1 MNDEETLF
9 TDNVKEPVNVLRWIL
24 LLVTWDG
31 VLPVLLAA
39 TPTLI
44 RSLWPGNML
53 VRDFAVV
60 TVVIVALG
68 VRVVVGLKHIRN
80 NYCGPWTQLC
90 QKITLSVMAFFLVVL
105 DCLLMTIPIGRN
117 MPQGDQI
124 FLATS
129 AVIYLSCMAF
139 VLYPGAKPCA

>member
-60 TVVIVALG
+60 IVVIVALG
-68 VRVVVGLKHIRN
+68 VRVVVGLNTFATIIAAHGRSCVRKSP
-80 NYCGPWTQLC
+80 CLSWPSSLSFWT
-90 QKITLSVMAFFLVVL
+90 VF
-105 DCLLMTIPIGRN
+105 
-117 MPQGDQI
+117 
-124 FLATS
+124 
-129 AVIYLSCMAF
+129 
-139 VLYPGAKPCA
+139 